1 MLMTIAAALTA
12 ATILAPPAKAD
23 SPTDAI
29 DTKCGVVAMWGET
42 FQRMNQ
48 SGTSMAD
55 ALASAV
61 RMAEPDPEIAPVLRA
76 IAITAY
82 ANMPRYPTLEF
93 QDRAVADFRDGLRA
107 ECLTKFRG

>member
-1 MLMTIAAALTA
+1 
-12 ATILAPPAKAD
+12 
-23 SPTDAI
+23 
-29 DTKCGVVAMWGET
+29 
-42 FQRMNQ
+42 
-48 SGTSMAD
+48 
-55 ALASAV
+55 
-61 RMAEPDPEIAPVLRA
+61 VLRA